1 MVAAPMLAGAFYK
14 DLETYLIKTTTP
26 ESGLLTQLR
35 KETYAVSP
43 LPQMLCGPIEGQLLA
58 MLVALS
64 GAKRCLEIGTFTGY
78 SALYIASALPRDG
91 TLLTCEIRPEH
102 AAIAQ
107 RYFDKSEHGRKIS
120 LRLGEATQTLQ
131 SLDQSFDFVFID
143 ADKANYPLYYDLC
156 LAKLNPGGLI
166 VVDNALWDGEVV
178 NPTKKDALAIDAL
191 NRKASGDLRVETVML
206 TVRDGMLLIRKKR

>member
-1 MVAAPMLAGAFYK
+1 MVATPMLAGAFYK
-14 DLETYLIKTTTP
+14 DLENYLLETTTP
-26 ESGLLTQLR
+26 ETALLTQLR
-35 KETYAVSP
+35 KETYASSP

-58 MLVALS
+58 MLIALS
-64 GAKRCLEIGTFTGY
+64 GAKHCLEIGTFTGY
-78 SALYIASALPRDG
+78 SALYMASSLPRDG

-107 RYFDKSEHGRKIS
+107 RYFDKSEHGKKIS
-120 LRLGEATQTLQ
+120 LHLGNATQTLP
-131 SLDQSFDFVFID
+131 SLDQAFDFVFID

-156 LAKLNPGGLI
+156 LAKLSPGGLI

-178 NPTKKDALAIDAL
+178 HPTEKDALAIDAL
-191 NRKASGDLRVETVML
+191 NRKASADPSVETVML